1 MAAVAGIKALA
12 ILRLFG
18 GVLFDSVSYAMGLT
32 NISFKIYF
40 WLTSLLPIPGM
51 LLALYLIE
59 KGMTDSF
66 LFFALIVVWGI
77 WPVSWRSGLFIKNP
91 RMLMEEI

>member
-1 MAAVAGIKALA
+1 
-12 ILRLFG
+12 
-18 GVLFDSVSYAMGLT
+18 
-32 NISFKIYF
+32 
-40 WLTSLLPIPGM
+40 M

-77 WPVSWRSGLFIKNP
+77 WPVS
-91 RMLMEEI
+91 